1 MTTELTLDTLKTTLS
16 DAFTAIETT
25 AHSIPMNVTKDL
37 WQIDEQ
43 ADLSVATEVNGL
55 MNELLAYST
64 IETRLTDKYIS
75 IASRLLYG
83 EKWKA
88 LKGIK
93 SCNKAIEKVLG
104 SGKKSTISGAIAI
117 ADLFYENG
125 LLKDTRYIN
134 SSKQCMQKVAQ
145 ANEKSYF
152 EELKKWFSENPNCTV
167 KAMTDK
173 IDELKN
179 PPVESTANEVDVE
192 EKKADSKEES
202 KAGSKEESKETPK
215 EESKETPKEESKE
228 KLSSNAH
235 YQLTQLRA
243 HIDSLTKE
251 QIKKVIDD
259 ILALG

>member
-25 AHSIPMNVTKDL
+25 AHSIPMNATKDL

-64 IETRLTDKYIS
+64 IETRLTDRYIS

-104 SGKKSTISGAIAI
+104 TGKKSTISGAIAI

-145 ANEKSYF
+145 SSDKNYF
-152 EELKKWFSENPNCTV
+152 EDLKKWFSENPNCTV
-167 KAMTDK
+167 KAITDK

-179 PPVESTANEVDVE
+179 PPIESTASEADVA
-192 EKKADSKEES
+192 EKKESKETP
-202 KAGSKEESKETPK
+202 KEESKETPK
-215 EESKETPKEESKE
+215 EESKETPKEDSKE

>member
-25 AHSIPMNVTKDL
+25 AHSIPMNATKDL

-43 ADLSVATEVNGL
+43 AELSVATEVNGL

-64 IETRLTDKYIS
+64 IETRLTDRYIS

-83 EKWKA
+83 EKWKV

-145 ANEKSYF
+145 SSEKSYF
-152 EELKKWFSENPNCTV
+152 VELKKWFSENPNCTV
-167 KAMTDK
+167 KTMTDK
-173 IDELKN
+173 IEELKN
-179 PPVESTANEVDVE
+179 PPVESTASEVAVE
-192 EKKADSKEES
+192 EKEEYKETP
-202 KAGSKEESKETPK
+202 KKESKETPK
-215 EESKETPKEESKE
+215 EESKETPKEETKE

>member
-1 MTTELTLDTLKTTLS
+1 MTTELTLDTLRNSLT
-16 DAFTAIETT
+16 DAFIAIETT
-25 AHSIPMNVTKDL
+25 AHSIPMEVTKNL
-37 WQIDEQ
+37 WEIDEE
-43 ADLSVATEVNGL
+43 ADLSISIEVNGL

-75 IASRLLYG
+75 IASRMLYG

-145 ANEKSYF
+145 SSEKSYF
-152 EELKKWFSENPNCTV
+152 KDLKTWFSENPNCTV
-167 KAMTDK
+167 KEMNNK

-179 PPVESTANEVDVE
+179 PPVESTASEVNVT
-192 EKKADSKEES
+192 EKKADSKEEKKAEHKEES
-202 KAGSKEESKETPK
+202 KVDSKEESKAD
-215 EESKETPKEESKE
+215 SKHDKT
-228 KLSSNAH
+228 LSSNAH
-235 YQLTQLRA
+235 YQLVQLRA

-259 ILALG
+259 ILTLG

>member
-1 MTTELTLDTLKTTLS
+1 MTTELTLDTLKTTLT

-25 AHSIPMNVTKDL
+25 AHSIPMEITKEL
-37 WQIDEQ
+37 WEIDEQ

-75 IASRLLYG
+75 IASRMLYG

-125 LLKDTRYIN
+125 LLKDTKYIN
-134 SSKQCMQKVAQ
+134 SAKQCMQKVAQ
-145 ANEKSYF
+145 ATEKPYF
-152 EELKKWFSENPNCTV
+152 EALKKWFEENPNCTV

-173 IDELKN
+173 VEELKN
-179 PPVESTANEVDVE
+179 PPVDVE
-192 EKKADSKEES
+192 SADVEAKAESKKEAKAESKEEA
-202 KAGSKEESKETPK
+202 KAESKEEVKAEPLK
-215 EESKETPKEESKE
+215 G
-228 KLSSNAH
+228 NAH

-243 HIDSLTKE
+243 HIDNMTKD
-251 QIKKVIDD
+251 QIKKALDD
-259 ILALG
+259 IIALG

>member
-1 MTTELTLDTLKTTLS
+1 MTTELTLDNLRNTLT

-25 AHSIPMNVTKDL
+25 AHSIPMEATKEF
-37 WQIDEQ
+37 WEIDEQ
-43 ADLSVATEVNGL
+43 ADLAVATEVNGL

-64 IETRLTDKYIS
+64 IENRLTDKYIS
-75 IASRLLYG
+75 IASRMLYG

-125 LLKDTRYIN
+125 LLKDTKYIN
-134 SSKQCMQKVAQ
+134 SAKQCMQKVAQ
-145 ANEKSYF
+145 ASDKPYYES
-152 EELKKWFSENPNCTV
+152 LKEWFSINPNCTV
-167 KAMTDK
+167 RAMIEK

-179 PPVESTANEVDVE
+179 PPVDVETTDVE
-192 EKKADSKEES
+192 EKQAESKEE
-202 KAGSKEESKETPK
+202 KQAESKEEKQA
-215 EESKETPKEESKE
+215 EEKPQTEEK
-228 KLSSNAH
+228 KQPLTGNAH
-235 YQLTQLRA
+235 YQLSQLRA
-243 HIDSLTKE
+243 HIDSMTKE

>member
-25 AHSIPMNVTKDL
+25 AHSIPMNATKDL

-43 ADLSVATEVNGL
+43 AELSVASEVNGL

-125 LLKDTRYIN
+125 LLKDSRYIN

-145 ANEKSYF
+145 SSEKSYF
-152 EELKKWFSENPNCTV
+152 EDLKNWFSENPNCTV
-167 KAMTDK
+167 KDMTDK
-173 IDELKN
+173 INELKN
-179 PPVESTANEVDVE
+179 PPVESTASEVDVAE
-192 EKKADSKEES
+192 SKADSKEES
-202 KAGSKEESKETPK
+202 KADSKEESKADSK
-215 EESKETPKEESKE
+215 EESKADSKE
-228 KLSSNAH
+228 KVALSSNAH

-243 HIDSLTKE
+243 HIDSLSKE

>member
-25 AHSIPMNVTKDL
+25 AHSIPMNATKDL

-43 ADLSVATEVNGL
+43 AELSVATEVNGL

-64 IETRLTDKYIS
+64 IETRLTDRYIS

-145 ANEKSYF
+145 SSEKNYF
-152 EELKKWFSENPNCTV
+152 EDLKKWFSENPNCTV
-167 KAMTDK
+167 KDMSDK

-179 PPVESTANEVDVE
+179 PPVESTASEVDVA
-192 EKKADSKEES
+192 EKK
-202 KAGSKEESKETPK
+202 ESKETPK
-215 EESKETPKEESKE
+215 EESKETSKEESKETTNEESKE

>member
-25 AHSIPMNVTKDL
+25 AHSIPMNATKDL

-43 ADLSVATEVNGL
+43 AELSVATEVNGL

-64 IETRLTDKYIS
+64 IETRLTDRYIS

-117 ADLFYENG
+117 AGLFYENG

-134 SSKQCMQKVAQ
+134 SSKQCLQKVAQ
-145 ANEKSYF
+145 SSDKTYF
-152 EELKKWFSENPNCTV
+152 EDLKKWFSENPNCTV
-167 KAMTDK
+167 KTITEK

-179 PPVESTANEVDVE
+179 PPVETTATEADVSE
-192 EKKADSKEES
+192 NKADSKEETL
-202 KAGSKEESKETPK
+202 KEESKETPK

-251 QIKKVIDD
+251 QIKKAIDD

>member
-64 IETRLTDKYIS
+64 IETRLTDRYIS

-145 ANEKSYF
+145 ASDKSYF
-152 EELKKWFSENPNCTV
+152 EDLKKWFSENPNCTV
-167 KAMTDK
+167 KSMADK
-173 IDELKN
+173 IEELKN
-179 PPVESTANEVDVE
+179 PPVESTASEVDVTE
-192 EKKADSKEES
+192 
-202 KAGSKEESKETPK
+202 KEESKETPK
-215 EESKETPKEESKE
+215 EESKETPKEDSKETPEEESKIP
-228 KLSSNAH
+228 LSSNAH

>member
-25 AHSIPMNVTKDL
+25 AHSIPMNATKDL

-64 IETRLTDKYIS
+64 IETRLTDRYIS

-104 SGKKSTISGAIAI
+104 TGKKSTISGAIAI

-145 ANEKSYF
+145 SSDKNYF
-152 EELKKWFSENPNCTV
+152 EDLKKWFSENPNCTV
-167 KAMTDK
+167 KAITDK

-179 PPVESTANEVDVE
+179 PPIESTASEADVA
-192 EKKADSKEES
+192 EKK
-202 KAGSKEESKETPK
+202 ESKETPK
-215 EESKETPKEESKE
+215 EESKETPKEDSKE

>member
-43 ADLSVATEVNGL
+43 AELSVATEVNGL

-145 ANEKSYF
+145 SSEKSYF
-152 EELKKWFSENPNCTV
+152 EELKNWFSENPNCTV
-167 KAMTDK
+167 KNMTEK

-179 PPVESTANEVDVE
+179 PPVESTASEVDVAE
-192 EKKADSKEES
+192 KEES
-202 KAGSKEESKETPK
+202 KETPKKESKETPK

>member
-1 MTTELTLDTLKTTLS
+1 MTTELTLDTLKTTLT

-25 AHSIPMNVTKDL
+25 AHSIPMDATKNL

-43 ADLSVATEVNGL
+43 AELTVATEVNGL

-88 LKGIK
+88 LKGVK

-117 ADLFYENG
+117 AELFYENG
-125 LLKDTRYIN
+125 LLKDSKYIN
-134 SSKQCMQKVAQ
+134 SAKQCMQKVAQ
-145 ANEKSYF
+145 SSEKTYF
-152 EELKKWFSENPNCTV
+152 EDLKKWFSENPNCTV
-167 KAMTDK
+167 KEMTDK
-173 IDELKN
+173 VDELKN
-179 PPVESTANEVDVE
+179 PPIETTASEADVEEKKTDFKE

-202 KAGSKEESKETPK
+202 KADVEEQKVDSKEENKEPLTG
-215 EESKETPKEESKE
+215 
-228 KLSSNAH
+228 NAH

-243 HIDSLTKE
+243 RIDNLSKA
-251 QIKKVIDD
+251 QIKKAIDD

>member
-1 MTTELTLDTLKTTLS
+1 MTTELTLDTLRNTLT

-25 AHSIPMNVTKDL
+25 AHSISMEATKNL
-37 WQIDEQ
+37 WEIDEQ
-43 ADLSVATEVNGL
+43 AELTIATEVNGL

-75 IASRLLYG
+75 IASRLLYA

-88 LKGIK
+88 LKGIN

-134 SSKQCMQKVAQ
+134 SAKQCMQKVAQ
-145 ANEKSYF
+145 SSEKSYF

-173 IDELKN
+173 IGELKN
-179 PPVESTANEVDVE
+179 PPVEVEATDVKTE
-192 EKKADSKEES
+192 EKPQAEE
-202 KAGSKEESKETPK
+202 KP
-215 EESKETPKEESKE
+215 
-228 KLSSNAH
+228 LSSNAH
-235 YQLTQLRA
+235 YQLSQLRA
-243 HIDSLTKE
+243 RIDSLTKE